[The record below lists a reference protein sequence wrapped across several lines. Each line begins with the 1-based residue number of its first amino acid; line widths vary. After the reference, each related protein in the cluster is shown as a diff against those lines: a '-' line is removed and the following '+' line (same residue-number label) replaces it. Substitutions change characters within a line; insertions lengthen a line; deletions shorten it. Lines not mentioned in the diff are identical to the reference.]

1 MTWFGIIKNPKL
13 RTSSKITTNLGS
25 KTEEDDDSCEKKIKE
40 YASKVGNFSLVGSI
54 LDGYSSWDYLPP
66 ELPEEVYCVTLKLLM
81 QIQPNQ
87 HLNDLV
93 ELDIDYNV
101 DVEYFYKPDG
111 DDEHS
116 IPYAQFSIDV
126 TPFTNN
132 YLGDYSNG
140 LYMYLIAAGSEE
152 EAMKEVDF
160 R

>member
-25 KTEEDDDSCEKKIKE
+25 KTEEEDDSCEKKIQK
-40 YASKVGNFSLVGSI
+40 YADKVGNYSIVGSI
-54 LDGYSSWDYLPP
+54 LDGYSSWDYNPP

-87 HLNDLV
+87 HLNELV

-111 DDEHS
+111 DDEFAM
-116 IPYAQFSIDV
+116 PYAQFSINAI
-126 TPFTNN
+126 PFTNN
-132 YLGDYSNG
+132 YRDDASKG
-140 LYMYLIAAGSEE
+140 LYMYLIAEGSEQ
-152 EAMKEVDF
+152 EAMKKVDF

>member
-1 MTWFGIIKNPKL
+1 MWFSIIKNPKL

-25 KTEEDDDSCEKKIKE
+25 KTEEEDDSCEKKIKV
-40 YASKVGNFSLVGSI
+40 YADKVGNFSLVGSI
-54 LDGYSSWDYLPP
+54 LDGYSSWDYVPP
-66 ELPEEVYCVTLKLLM
+66 ELPEEVYCVALKLLM

-93 ELDIDYNV
+93 DVDNLDYNV

-116 IPYAQFSIDV
+116 IPYAQMSIYILPFHFSPSDAE
-126 TPFTNN
+126 
-132 YLGDYSNG
+132 G